1 MGLHNAK
8 GADAAGM
15 LGELLSLPGMN
26 AERVGALIELQ
37 VRTRADLKRAL
48 FAGRVVG
55 LRGFTRELRSRLQA
69 ALEAE
74 GS

>member
-26 AERVGALIELQ
+26 AARVGALIELQ

-48 FAGRVVG
+48 FAGRGVG